1 MIDHV
6 VLNVRDV
13 EKSKAFYAK
22 AFAPLGAKLVATF
35 PDWAGFGRDG
45 KPTFWLARREPYHTG
60 VHVAIACDRRA
71 LVNAFHDAAIGA
83 GGKDNGKPG
92 LRADYHADYY
102 GAFVLDPDG
111 NNIEA
116 VTHVPEPDSSR

>member
-13 EKSKAFYAK
+13 EKSKTFYAR
-22 AFAPLGAKLVATF
+22 AFAPLGAKLVTTF
-35 PDWAGFGRDG
+35 PDWAGFGREG
-45 KPTFWLARREPYHTG
+45 KATFWIARREPFHTG
-60 VHVAIACDRRA
+60 VHVAIACDRRSA
-71 LVNAFHDAAIGA
+71 VDGFYDAAIGA

-116 VTHVPEPDSSR
+116 VAR

>member
-22 AFAPLGAKLVATF
+22 TLAPLGYGVVAQF
-35 PDWAGFGRDG
+35 PDWVGFGREG
-45 KPTFWLARREPYHTG
+45 KASFWVARREPYHTK
-60 VHVAIACDRRA
+60 VHVALACDKRST
-71 LVNAFHDAAIGA
+71 VDAFYDAAISA

-102 GAFVLDPDG
+102 GAFVYDPDG

-116 VTHVPEPDSSR
+116 VCHKPG

>member
-22 AFAPLGAKLVATF
+22 ALEAVGYGLVASF
-35 PDWAGFGRDG
+35 PDWAGFGRKG
-45 KPTFWLARREPYHTG
+45 KATFWVARREPFHTG
-60 VHVAIACDRRA
+60 VHVALACDRRA
-71 LVNAFHDAAIGA
+71 TVNAFYDAAIAA
-83 GGKDNGKPG
+83 GGRDNGKPG

-116 VTHVPEPDSSR
+116 VCHAKE